1 MLNKYEVKLNLEP
14 ELQLGHVGCSC
25 SFCKSKK
32 SHQQRVR
39 RFVFGKFPMSKEE
52 VEKLRNELPS
62 MKELEMRVRIIE
74 NKQKVYIEN

>member
-1 MLNKYEVKLNLEP
+1 MY
-14 ELQLGHVGCSC
+14 
-25 SFCKSKK
+25 
-32 SHQQRVR
+32 
-39 RFVFGKFPMSKEE
+39 KEE

>member
-14 ELQLGHVGCSC
+14 ELQLGHVGCNC

-32 SHQQRVR
+32 LHQQRIR
-39 RFVFGKFPMSKEE
+39 RFVFERFPMTEYE

-74 NKQKVYIEN
+74 SKQKVYIEN

>member
-32 SHQQRVR
+32 SHQQTIR
-39 RFVFGKFPMSKEE
+39 RFVFGSFPMTKYE
-52 VEKLRNELPS
+52 VEKLRKELPS

-74 NKQKVYIEN
+74 NRASS